1 VTRNLR
7 GISLFLLAVA
17 LLFVNRSAARADEK
31 PAITVVLPSTDEG
44 FKDLKLVFDLVQD
57 EKGYNTLKETI
68 ELFLEGVDTTTP
80 SGIRIYPTT
89 NGLRSV
95 LSFPIKSD
103 KDFKSMIDSLWN
115 LDVKTAPAPSAQL
128 DRQIP
133 KATKQKLPTLG
144 LAKNE
149 RVIFGLSDGFMR
161 YESGYVHVGQLLP
174 DVRLAKGGPPPEI
187 AKGHDLGILIDG
199 LAQSKEERQKAFEKS
214 KKELIGAIEKGE
226 KESEAAFE
234 VRKAVTEHQI
244 AEIERFFVEASRIHA
259 VWNVSDKEKNARLE
273 LDLEGLDGTSLE
285 QSVLLLGQTP
295 DEFAGVSKTEA
306 ILSLSGCTTLDPM
319 RNAFLK
325 NTAKLERTLLK
336 KEVADNAKLSPDQ
349 KAIDDALV
357 DLTFDVID
365 AIVNGG
371 VINGF
376 LRSWSNADGTLTTVG
391 GGQIPQGARAKVEK
405 MLEKFAARG
414 PNNKLDSKVESEGE
428 IEIHKLT
435 LADIQQD
442 FPEVIAKD
450 GAVYVG
456 IDERSLWLAS
466 GDKSLDRMKQA
477 ILEAKSAGPKPGVD
491 LELFV
496 KLGPFVDFW
505 NNWRTRNPKAQAA
518 PVIAEPRR
526 PNATRATRTS
536 ARPAEHRPVEGL
548 ISTADLRKLA
558 IEAFKEGNDTMT
570 LSLERQDKVAK
581 LRVQYDEGILR
592 FVGKVASKF
601 VKENLEDE

>member
-1 VTRNLR
+1 MTRNFR
-7 GISLFLLAVA
+7 GIVLLFLALAV
-17 LLFVNRSAARADEK
+17 LFVSAPMATADEK

-44 FKDLKLVFDLVQD
+44 FKDLKLVFDLVKD
-57 EKGYNTLKETI
+57 EKGYNTLKETL
-68 ELFLEGVDTTTP
+68 ELFLVGVDTKTS
-80 SGIRIYPTT
+80 SGIRVYPTSI
-89 NGLRSV
+89 GLRSV
-95 LSFPIKSD
+95 LSFPVKSEA
-103 KDFKSMIDSLWN
+103 DFKKLISSLWD

-133 KATKQKLPTLG
+133 KATKQKLPGLN

-161 YESGYVHVGQLLP
+161 YESGYVHIGQQLL
-174 DVRLAKGGPPPEI
+174 DVRLAKAGPPPEI
-187 AKGHDLGILIDG
+187 AKGHDLGVLIDG

-226 KESEAAFE
+226 KESDEGFE
-234 VRKAVTEHQI
+234 LRKAITEHQI
-244 AEIERFFVEASRIHA
+244 SEIERFFVEASRIQA
-259 VWNVSDKEKNARLE
+259 GWNVSDIEKNARLE
-273 LDLEGLDGTSLE
+273 LDLEALAGTPLE

-295 DEFAGVSKTEA
+295 DEFAGVSKTDA
-306 ILSLSGCTTLDPM
+306 VLSLSGSTTLDPL

-325 NTAKLERTLLK
+325 NAAKLERAFLK
-336 KEVADNAKLSPDQ
+336 KEVADNTKLTADQ
-349 KAIDDALV
+349 KKIDDDLV

-365 AIVNGG
+365 GIANGG

-376 LRSWSNADGTLTTVG
+376 LRSWSNADSTLTTVAG
-391 GGQIPQGARAKVEK
+391 GHIPEGARAKLEK

-414 PNNKLDSKVESEGE
+414 PNNKLESKVDSEGE
-428 IEIHKLT
+428 IEIHRLT
-435 LADIQQD
+435 MSDVQQD
-442 FPEVIAKD
+442 FPEIIARD

-477 ILEAKSAGPKPGVD
+477 ILEAKSAGPKPGPDIV
-491 LELFV
+491 LFV
-496 KLGPFVDFW
+496 KFGPFVDFW
-505 NNWRTRNPKAQAA
+505 NNWRTRNPKAAPA
-518 PVIAEPRR
+518 PVVVEHKR
-526 PNATRATRTS
+526 PNETKATRTS
-536 ARPAEHRPVEGL
+536 ARTAEKKPVEGL

-570 LSLERQDKVAK
+570 MSLEGQDKVAK
-581 LRVQYDEGILR
+581 LRVQYDEGLLR
-592 FVGKVASKF
+592 FVGRVASKF